1 LASTRSSISDV
12 TSFEKPSLRPH
23 AGGLDRLEV
32 QQNMQT
38 NPETPNASGATSIS
52 PGLLLNGPL
61 ARDNAV
67 SGGLRQ
73 AHPGKAAPRWSR
85 PTGSERRDRERRVFD
100 PHQGVLDR
108 TPPPARRD
116 PIRSVRMTA
125 GNDDSGRFCH
135 IRRDNA
141 KFMRPLLH
149 VAVERSISLA
159 FCVAK
164 TRGHKVI
171 P

>member
-1 LASTRSSISDV
+1 MR
-12 TSFEKPSLRPH
+12 
-23 AGGLDRLEV
+23 
-32 QQNMQT
+32 
-38 NPETPNASGATSIS
+38 S
-52 PGLLLNGPL
+52 PGGFGKRIR
-61 ARDNAV
+61 ARLPH
-67 SGGLRQ
+67 GGRAQPVL
-73 AHPGKAAPRWSR
+73 G
-85 PTGSERRDRERRVFD
+85 GGIERRVFD

-135 IRRDNA
+135 IRGDNA